1 MTVIALLLFLTNL
14 GTVLLPLPLPW
25 WGKSLLAALC
35 LVLSFKFPLF
45 RWLGGPMPFAPH
57 LPPWL
62 ILLGGWLF
70 AIALFLALGGLLLS
84 PFQLFLPKARG
95 FLSLGLFLISLLAA
109 TVGLFWGQRAPRVRE
124 FTLSFSGLPEE
135 AEGLTIALLTDL
147 HADGVIA
154 AREIGQMVD
163 LANAR
168 HPDLILLGGDLM
180 DGTVEERLADLAPLG
195 RLHAPLG
202 VWAVPGNHEYYS
214 GFAAWREALSSL
226 GVPFLVNE
234 HRMLL
239 PSFALA
245 GIADPASVRHGETP
259 PLLSEALEGLPPD
272 TFVLLGAHN
281 PNLALEAAK
290 QRVPLVLSGHTHG
303 GMVWGL
309 DWLVARKNNGLL
321 SGFYALPPETQL
333 LVSNGAGIWN
343 GFPLR
348 LGHPSEIL
356 LITLTRSPTGQF

>member
-1 MTVIALLLFLTNL
+1 MTVIALLLFLTIL
-14 GTVLLPLPLPW
+14 GTVLLPLPLSW

-35 LVLSFKFPLF
+35 LVISFKFPLF

-124 FTLSFSGLPEE
+124 FTLSFPGLPEE

-168 HPDLILLGGDLM
+168 HPPGRRFDGRHGGGTAGGSGAPGPPSCPPGRLGCARQSRILFRLC
-180 DGTVEERLADLAPLG
+180 RLAGGTILTG
-195 RLHAPLG
+195 RP
-202 VWAVPGNHEYYS
+202 
-214 GFAAWREALSSL
+214 
-226 GVPFLVNE
+226 
-234 HRMLL
+234 
-239 PSFALA
+239 
-245 GIADPASVRHGETP
+245 
-259 PLLSEALEGLPPD
+259 
-272 TFVLLGAHN
+272 
-281 PNLALEAAK
+281 
-290 QRVPLVLSGHTHG
+290 LSG
-303 GMVWGL
+303 
-309 DWLVARKNNGLL
+309 
-321 SGFYALPPETQL
+321 E
-333 LVSNGAGIWN
+333 
-343 GFPLR
+343 
-348 LGHPSEIL
+348 
-356 LITLTRSPTGQF
+356 